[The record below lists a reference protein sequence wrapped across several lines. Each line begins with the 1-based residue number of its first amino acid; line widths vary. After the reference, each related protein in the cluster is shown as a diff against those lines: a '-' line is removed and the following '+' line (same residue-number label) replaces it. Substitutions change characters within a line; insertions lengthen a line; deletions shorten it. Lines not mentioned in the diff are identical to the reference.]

1 MMVTFL
7 SNCSCRTKAEA
18 FFIFILSEVFVDIV
32 QYIIDST
39 EEVFN
44 TMVFMEVTTEGC
56 MTEGTDTIFSHFSAM
71 IGISGT
77 LMAMI
82 SIHCDAYIAMDIA
95 GGMLDTEFDEVD
107 GDVKDAMGEV
117 ANMLA
122 GGIKSRLLDDGIDV
136 TLAIPTTVMGKG
148 YSISSPKRSNRVVI
162 PFDLIQG
169 HFYVDVKYSL
179 NT

>member
-1 MMVTFL
+1 M
-7 SNCSCRTKAEA
+7 N
-18 FFIFILSEVFVDIV
+18 IVD
-32 QYIIDST
+32 YIIEST

-44 TMVFMEVTTEGC
+44 TMIFMEATTEGC
-56 MTEGTDTIFSHFSAM
+56 MTEGHESIFSHFSAM
-71 IGISGT
+71 IGLSGD

-95 GGMLDTEFDEVD
+95 GAMLETEFDEVD
-107 GDVKDAMGEV
+107 ADVKDALGEV

-122 GGIKSRLLDDGIDV
+122 GGLKSRCLDDNIDV

-162 PFDLIQG
+162 PFDLVQG
-169 HFYVDVKYSL
+169 KFYVDVKYSL
-179 NT
+179 NV